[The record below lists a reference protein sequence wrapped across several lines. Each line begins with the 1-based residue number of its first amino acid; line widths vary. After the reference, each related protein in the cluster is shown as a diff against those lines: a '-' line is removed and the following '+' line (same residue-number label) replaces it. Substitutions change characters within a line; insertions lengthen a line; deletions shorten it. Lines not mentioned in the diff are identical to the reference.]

1 MADIVSASYDVVFKA
16 LFARHQDLL
25 RAFLENILDLT
36 FKEEDE
42 IIVLNPEMVPNTSEG
57 KLVRLDIHVRTSERK
72 FNIEMQAH
80 KNGFSPE
87 RVLYYWSEMYIKKL
101 KSGEDYENLNQT
113 YSINILGFNFL
124 DFPEYHSKYS
134 ILHETRFQKL
144 TDRMSIH
151 FFELPK
157 VPNVM
162 ISNDDRQMWM
172 QLLKADS
179 EEKLD
184 MVKSSTRNPA
194 IQKAVDVV
202 YELNADEVLR
212 EQIRQREKALNDYN
226 NDMTVAR
233 KEGLEEGLE
242 KGRKEGRAEGLEEG
256 RKEGHME
263 MLKQMVENG
272 VITVPQAAEQINMTT
287 DEFLLKTGLKL

>member
-1 MADIVSASYDVVFKA
+1 
-16 LFARHQDLL
+16 
-25 RAFLENILDLT
+25 
-36 FKEEDE
+36 
-42 IIVLNPEMVPNTSEG
+42 
-57 KLVRLDIHVRTSERK
+57 
-72 FNIEMQAH
+72 
-80 KNGFSPE
+80 
-87 RVLYYWSEMYIKKL
+87 
-101 KSGEDYENLNQT
+101 
-113 YSINILGFNFL
+113 
-124 DFPEYHSKYS
+124 
-134 ILHETRFQKL
+134 
-144 TDRMSIH
+144 
-151 FFELPK
+151 
-157 VPNVM
+157 
-162 ISNDDRQMWM
+162 
-172 QLLKADS
+172 
-179 EEKLD
+179 

-272 VITVPQAAEQINMTT
+272 VITVSQAAEQINMTT

>member
-1 MADIVSASYDVVFKA
+1 
-16 LFARHQDLL
+16 
-25 RAFLENILDLT
+25 
-36 FKEEDE
+36 
-42 IIVLNPEMVPNTSEG
+42 
-57 KLVRLDIHVRTSERK
+57 
-72 FNIEMQAH
+72 
-80 KNGFSPE
+80 
-87 RVLYYWSEMYIKKL
+87 
-101 KSGEDYENLNQT
+101 
-113 YSINILGFNFL
+113 
-124 DFPEYHSKYS
+124 
-134 ILHETRFQKL
+134 
-144 TDRMSIH
+144 
-151 FFELPK
+151 
-157 VPNVM
+157 
-162 ISNDDRQMWM
+162 
-172 QLLKADS
+172 
-179 EEKLD
+179 

-242 KGRKEGRAEGLEEG
+242 KGRKEGLEEG

-272 VITVPQAAEQINMTT
+272 VITVSQAADKINMTT

>member
-1 MADIVSASYDVVFKA
+1 
-16 LFARHQDLL
+16 
-25 RAFLENILDLT
+25 
-36 FKEEDE
+36 
-42 IIVLNPEMVPNTSEG
+42 
-57 KLVRLDIHVRTSERK
+57 
-72 FNIEMQAH
+72 
-80 KNGFSPE
+80 
-87 RVLYYWSEMYIKKL
+87 
-101 KSGEDYENLNQT
+101 
-113 YSINILGFNFL
+113 
-124 DFPEYHSKYS
+124 
-134 ILHETRFQKL
+134 
-144 TDRMSIH
+144 
-151 FFELPK
+151 
-157 VPNVM
+157 
-162 ISNDDRQMWM
+162 
-172 QLLKADS
+172 
-179 EEKLD
+179 

-242 KGRKEGRAEGLEEG
+242 KGRKEGLEEG

-272 VITVPQAAEQINMTT
+272 VITVSQAAEQINMTT